1 MAVGALTADSGLSVW
16 RATRGANEVLVGFGA
31 SALSYLA
38 VDEHIFRT
46 A

>member
-1 MAVGALTADSGLSVW
+1 MAVGALTADSGLSVC
-16 RATRGANEVLVGFGA
+16 RATRGANQVLVGFGV
-31 SALSYLA
+31 SAPSCPA